1 MTGKKI
7 KTVLDFQG
15 LIKAFV
21 KPDTAV
27 LGITANLKSSCYH

>member
-21 KPDTAV
+21 KPVTAV
-27 LGITANLKSSCYH
+27 LGISVTFNKF

>member
-1 MTGKKI
+1 MTEKKI

-21 KPDTAV
+21 KLDTAALCHRMSESV
-27 LGITANLKSSCYH
+27 K